1 MQEREQYFDLA
12 DSAGNCTEHVRQF
25 KNRRARLGARAVFS
39 FGGFVAFGCFATLW
53 GRDAFGV
60 SGFFARGACAR
71 HDTEQYLRGHSA

>member
-1 MQEREQYFDLA
+1 MYGSSR
-12 DSAGNCTEHVRQF
+12 T
-25 KNRRARLGARAVFS
+25 GA
-39 FGGFVAFGCFATLW
+39 GFVAFGCFATLW